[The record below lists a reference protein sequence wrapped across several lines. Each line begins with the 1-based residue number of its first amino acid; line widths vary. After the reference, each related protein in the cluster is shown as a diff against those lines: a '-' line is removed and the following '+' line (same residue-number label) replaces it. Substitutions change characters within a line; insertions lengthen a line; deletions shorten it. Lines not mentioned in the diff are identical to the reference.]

1 MPHQNNL
8 SSRPPSSRAGGA
20 ALAAWLNDAP
30 QPDSNAVIW
39 RLWLTHARAAALL
52 AELHRAGVLVSTMGV
67 VGERGVYLYLWQH
80 KSVVGLHQRLL
91 IDDPNAIL
99 VDAEQIV
106 GGPVWACGRALVRLL
121 EAMARAAA
129 T

>member
-8 SSRPPSSRAGGA
+8 SPRSRSSRAGDA
-20 ALAAWLNDAP
+20 ALAAWLDDAP
-30 QPDSNAVIW
+30 QPGDSAVIW

-52 AELHRAGVLVSTMGV
+52 VELHRAGVLVSTMGV

-80 KSVVGLHQRLL
+80 KSVPGLHQRLL

-106 GGPVWACGRALVRLL
+106 GGPVWACGHALVRLL
-121 EAMARAAA
+121 EAMGRAAC